1 MSSEIDTSQVLEQL
15 IITTQKE
22 HIQKAE
28 QIIEEI
34 ELYISHQSHIYTHL
48 LNMWDSSPF

>member
-1 MSSEIDTSQVLEQL
+1 MSFEIDTSQVLEQL

-28 QIIEEI
+28 QIREEI
-34 ELYISHQSHIYTHL
+34 ELYISRLCHIYTLL
-48 LNMWDSSPF
+48 LNRWDSSPL